1 MCWAAHASHPK
12 ACPNFSPALLPLE
25 NRQFGKVVEANFSR
39 TRSGIVFALSLI
51 ETESACNIP
60 FNYQEAAMLPIK
72 TILHPTD
79 FSAPSEYAFRV
90 ACALARDYGAKL
102 VVMHVDMP
110 PVTIGEVIS
119 SMEPEEYKQKLW
131 DEFRR
136 LEASEPGIRD
146 LRVETKLVEG
156 NPAREILRAAR
167 EIKPEL
173 IVMGT
178 HGRTGLSRLLM
189 GSVAEEVVRKSPF
202 PVLTVKMPIPQAAP
216 AKTPKAAEKVPEPVT
231 V

>member
-1 MCWAAHASHPK
+1 VIWHYLCLTSHSN
-12 ACPNFSPALLPLE
+12 ADLVATLSNF
-25 NRQFGKVVEANFSR
+25 
-39 TRSGIVFALSLI
+39 
-51 ETESACNIP
+51 
-60 FNYQEAAMLPIK
+60 QEATMLPIK

-79 FSAPSEYAFRV
+79 FSQPSEYAFQV
-90 ACALARDYGAKL
+90 ACSLARDYGAKL
-102 VVMHVDMP
+102 IVLHVDTP

-119 SMEPEEYKQKLW
+119 YMEPEEYKEKLW
-131 DEFRR
+131 AEFHR

-156 NPAREILRAAR
+156 SPAKEILMTAR

-178 HGRTGLSRLLM
+178 HGRTGLGRLLM

-202 PVLTVKMPIPQAAP
+202 PVLTVKTPTSQPMPIKA
-216 AKTPKAAEKVPEPVT
+216 PKAATKLEEFAKV
-231 V
+231 

>member
-1 MCWAAHASHPK
+1 
-12 ACPNFSPALLPLE
+12 
-25 NRQFGKVVEANFSR
+25 
-39 TRSGIVFALSLI
+39 
-51 ETESACNIP
+51 
-60 FNYQEAAMLPIK
+60 MLPIK

-79 FSAPSEYAFRV
+79 FSEPSEYAFQV
-90 ACALARDYGAKL
+90 ACSLARDYGAKL
-102 VVMHVDMP
+102 VVLYVDMP

-119 SMEPEEYKQKLW
+119 YMEPEEYQEKLW
-131 DEFRR
+131 AEFRR

-156 NPAREILRAAR
+156 NPAKEILKCAR

-173 IVMGT
+173 IVLGT

-202 PVLTVKMPIPQAAP
+202 PVLTVKMPIRQAVP
-216 AKTPKAAEKVPEPVT
+216 AKTPKTPEKIVET
-231 V
+231 VSV

>member
-1 MCWAAHASHPK
+1 
-12 ACPNFSPALLPLE
+12 
-25 NRQFGKVVEANFSR
+25 
-39 TRSGIVFALSLI
+39 
-51 ETESACNIP
+51 
-60 FNYQEAAMLPIK
+60 MLPIK

-79 FSAPSEYAFRV
+79 FSRPSEYAFQV
-90 ACALARDYGAKL
+90 ACSLARDYGAKL
-102 VVMHVDMP
+102 FVLHVDMP
-110 PVTIGEVIS
+110 PVTIGEVVS
-119 SMEPEEYKQKLW
+119 YMEPEEYKERLW
-131 DEFRR
+131 AEFHR

-156 NPAREILRAAR
+156 SPAKEILRLAR

-178 HGRTGLSRLLM
+178 HGRTGLGRLLM

-202 PVLTVKMPIPQAAP
+202 PVLTVKTPIARVAP
-216 AKTPKAAEKVPEPVT
+216 VSVPKAAPKIEEPVK